1 MAAAA
6 GTAPARPGGG
16 RGRGAPHAV
25 NGRAA
30 SAAMNSRSRD
40 APQPLWPA
48 RRVLPAPA
56 HRTEAVERP
65 LLRWRAAG
73 RDRAAMAAAV
83 GKAVAAAY
91 GHGES
96 SGGRGG
102 GFLGSRVPAE
112 VEAMARGVQE
122 VGKETVRRLLKVTV
136 NALEG
141 KDCKESELIAE
152 STNLSEEQL
161 AFLISG
167 MYTLLRE
174 ALRLPLSTFK
184 QEVFKEDLKELRI
197 PEDFIM
203 DFSSIVFGNR
213 RPASEGTAL
222 VQGSRLPSIQDF
234 KWRVDVAIST
244 SSLARALQPS
254 ILMMLKLSGG
264 TAHRFEVPV
273 AKFQELRYSV
283 ALILKEMND
292 LKKRSIL
299 KIQD

>member
-1 MAAAA
+1 MAAA
-6 GTAPARPGGG
+6 
-16 RGRGAPHAV
+16 
-25 NGRAA
+25 
-30 SAAMNSRSRD
+30 
-40 APQPLWPA
+40 
-48 RRVLPAPA
+48 
-56 HRTEAVERP
+56 
-65 LLRWRAAG
+65 
-73 RDRAAMAAAV
+73 
-83 GKAVAAAY
+83 GKAVAY

-96 SGGRGG
+96 GGGRGG
-102 GFLGSRVPAE
+102 FLGARVPAE
-112 VEAMARGVQE
+112 VEAMARAVRE
-122 VGKETVRRLLKVTV
+122 LDKETFRRLLKVTV

-141 KDCKESELIAE
+141 KDCKESVKLIAE

-184 QEVFKEDLKELRI
+184 QEVFKEDLKELR
-197 PEDFIM
+197 
-203 DFSSIVFGNR
+203 
-213 RPASEGTAL
+213 RPVSEGTAL
-222 VQGSRLPSIQDF
+222 TQRSRLPGVQDF

-254 ILMMLKLSGG
+254 ILMLLKLSDG

-273 AKFQELRYSV
+273 AKFQELRYNV

-292 LKKRSIL
+292 LEKRSIL

>member
-1 MAAAA
+1 METSLQEPVQSQRRLTHPEPPQLRSISTPRLLFLIPNNATPLQRSELHRALRKPQLRKYTVKTTGPAASVTRGAA
-6 GTAPARPGGG
+6 GRTQAAPGGG
-16 RGRGAPHAV
+16 GQGP
-25 NGRAA
+25 GG
-30 SAAMNSRSRD
+30 
-40 APQPLWPA
+40 
-48 RRVLPAPA
+48 LPAAARPRQPA
-56 HRTEAVERP
+56 SIFLFV
-65 LLRWRAAG
+65 
-73 RDRAAMAAAV
+73 
-83 GKAVAAAY
+83 K
-91 GHGES
+91 ES
-96 SGGRGG
+96 CI
-102 GFLGSRVPAE
+102 GFLF
-112 VEAMARGVQE
+112 
-122 VGKETVRRLLKVTV
+122 TVTV

-141 KDCKESELIAE
+141 KDCKESVKLIAE

-197 PEDFIM
+197 PEDFIA

-213 RPASEGTAL
+213 RPVSEGTA
-222 VQGSRLPSIQDF
+222 QRSRLPSVQDF

-254 ILMMLKLSGG
+254 ILMLLKLSDG

-273 AKFQELRYSV
+273 AKFQELRYNV

-292 LKKRSIL
+292 LEKRSIL

>member
-1 MAAAA
+1 MAAA
-6 GTAPARPGGG
+6 
-16 RGRGAPHAV
+16 
-25 NGRAA
+25 GRA
-30 SAAMNSRSRD
+30 
-40 APQPLWPA
+40 
-48 RRVLPAPA
+48 V
-56 HRTEAVERP
+56 
-65 LLRWRAAG
+65 
-73 RDRAAMAAAV
+73 
-83 GKAVAAAY
+83 AY

-96 SGGRGG
+96 GG
-102 GFLGSRVPAE
+102 GGGSFLGARVPAE
-112 VEAMARGVQE
+112 VEAMARAVRE
-122 VGKETVRRLLKVTV
+122 VDKETFRRLLKVTV

-141 KDCKESELIAE
+141 KDCKESVKLIGE

-184 QEVFKEDLKELRI
+184 QEVFKEDLKELR
-197 PEDFIM
+197 
-203 DFSSIVFGNR
+203 
-213 RPASEGTAL
+213 RPVSEGTTL
-222 VQGSRLPSIQDF
+222 TQGSRLPSVQDF

-254 ILMMLKLSGG
+254 ILMLLKLSDG

-273 AKFQELRYSV
+273 AKFQELRYNV

-292 LKKRSIL
+292 LEKRSIL

>member
-1 MAAAA
+1 M
-6 GTAPARPGGG
+6 GPIFLF
-16 RGRGAPHAV
+16 V
-25 NGRAA
+25 
-30 SAAMNSRSRD
+30 
-40 APQPLWPA
+40 
-48 RRVLPAPA
+48 
-56 HRTEAVERP
+56 
-65 LLRWRAAG
+65 
-73 RDRAAMAAAV
+73 
-83 GKAVAAAY
+83 K
-91 GHGES
+91 ES
-96 SGGRGG
+96 CI
-102 GFLGSRVPAE
+102 GFLF
-112 VEAMARGVQE
+112 
-122 VGKETVRRLLKVTV
+122 TVTV

-141 KDCKESELIAE
+141 KDCKESVKLIAE

-197 PEDFIM
+197 PEDFIA

-213 RPASEGTAL
+213 RPVSEGTA
-222 VQGSRLPSIQDF
+222 QRSRLPSVQDF

-254 ILMMLKLSGG
+254 ILMLLKLSDG

-273 AKFQELRYSV
+273 AKFQELRYNV

-292 LKKRSIL
+292 LEKRSIL